1 MADFFQ
7 NGEIVTL
14 HRLSDRSLEKIER
27 DLKRNSRIRKLAL
40 ILPSLYAELDT
51 PALPLIVEEL
61 KKVDYIKHIV
71 ITMVKMDKT
80 RFNQAKKFF
89 SVLPQEHTI
98 IWNDGPRMIKLYKH
112 LKKLGID
119 PGEIGKGSQTWMAFG
134 YILARGEADVIAL
147 HDCDIKNYSREL
159 LARLVYPMMH
169 PNHPFEFCKGYY
181 ARLGEKLNGRVTRIF
196 VTPLIRALKVIL
208 GDNEFLNFMD
218 SFRYIL
224 AGEFSLSVDLAQR
237 IRIPSTWGLE
247 MGVLSEVHRNTVL
260 HRIAQ
265 VDIAKVYD
273 HKHQQMVPDHYN
285 KGLLKMACD
294 IAISLFKTLSSQ
306 GIVFSNEF
314 FVTLKSAYSRTAR
327 DFISRYAMDASLN
340 GLKYDRHE
348 ETQLVEAFVKS
359 IIFAGQALLENPFES
374 SLIPNWGRVIDAEP
388 KILEMLLESVD
399 KDNKSN

>member
-14 HRLSDRSLEKIER
+14 HRLSDRSLEKIEKNLR
-27 DLKRNSRIRKLAL
+27 RNARIRKVAL
-40 ILPSLYAELDT
+40 ILPSLYSELET
-51 PALPLIVEEL
+51 PALPRIIEEL
-61 KKVDYIKHIV
+61 KNVDYIKHIV
-71 ITMVKMDKT
+71 ITMVKMDKEK
-80 RFNQAKKFF
+80 FNRAKKFF
-89 SVLPQEHTI
+89 SVLPQEHAI
-98 IWNDGPRMIKLYKH
+98 IWNDGPRMMRIYKH
-112 LKKLGID
+112 LKNLGID
-119 PGEIGKGSQTWMAFG
+119 RGQIGKGSQTWMAIG
-134 YILARGEADVIAL
+134 YILAKAEANVIAL

-169 PNHPFEFCKGYY
+169 PSHPFEFCKGYY
-181 ARLGEKLNGRVTRIF
+181 ARAGEKLNGRVTRIF
-196 VTPLIRALKVIL
+196 VTPLIRTLKVLL
-208 GDNEFLNFMD
+208 GDSDFLNFLD

-237 IRIPSTWGLE
+237 IRIPSNWGLE
-247 MGVLSEVHRNTVL
+247 MGVLAEVQRNAVL

-273 HKHQQMVPDHYN
+273 HKHQKMVPDHLD

-294 IAISLFKTLSSQ
+294 IALSLFKTLTSQ
-306 GIVFSNEF
+306 GVVFSNEF
-314 FVTLKSAYSRTAR
+314 FITLKSAYSRTAR

-348 ETQLVEAFVKS
+348 ETQLAEAFVKS
-359 IIFAGQALLENPFES
+359 IIFAGQELLENPFES

-388 KILEMLLESVD
+388 NILSMLLESVE
-399 KDNKSN
+399 KDNKGK